1 MSYAEY
7 QCAISAL
14 KNILLYSFSLTNK
27 FMYLAKN
34 IRKFRKLSGL
44 SLEELARKVECSK
57 NYIFEIETGK
67 KNNPTFKLV
76 PKIANALN
84 VTVDQLAR
92 LVDHARIGFQFKGF
106 WHK

>member
-1 MSYAEY
+1 
-7 QCAISAL
+7 
-14 KNILLYSFSLTNK
+14 
-27 FMYLAKN
+27 MYLAKN

-44 SLEELARKVECSK
+44 TLEELARKVECSK

-67 KNNPTFKLV
+67 KNNPSFKLV
-76 PKIANALN
+76 AKIANALN